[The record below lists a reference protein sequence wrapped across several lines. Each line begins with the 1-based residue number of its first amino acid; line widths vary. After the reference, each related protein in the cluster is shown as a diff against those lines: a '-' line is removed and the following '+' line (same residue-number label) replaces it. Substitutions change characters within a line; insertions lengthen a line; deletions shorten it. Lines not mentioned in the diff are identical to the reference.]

1 VNVQVLGWIALGL
14 VQTFYLPQTIKIIR
28 TKEVAGLSLSSWVI
42 LWLGLLFYLVYSI
55 YVGNMVFTVGN
66 AAGVFQSTLVIG
78 LVLRYRPRGQAM
90 STGKH

>member
-1 VNVQVLGWIALGL
+1 VQVLGWIGLGL

-28 TKEVAGLSLSSWVI
+28 TKEVAGLSLLSWMI

-55 YVGNMVFTVGN
+55 YVSDIVFTVGN
-66 AAGVFQSTLVIG
+66 AAGVLQSTLVIV

-90 STGKH
+90 SAGKH

>member
-1 VNVQVLGWIALGL
+1 MQVLGWIALGL

-78 LVLRYRPRGQAM
+78 LVLRYRPRDQAM
-90 STGKH
+90 SAGKH

>member
-1 VNVQVLGWIALGL
+1 MQVLGWIGLGL

-28 TKEVAGLSLSSWVI
+28 TKEVAGLSLLSWMI

-55 YVGNMVFTVGN
+55 YVSDIVFTVGN
-66 AAGVFQSTLVIG
+66 AAGVLQSTLVIV

-90 STGKH
+90 SAGKH